1 MARYGESGLEGTQ
14 NQAHRYAGP
23 LGYSA
28 LFLAGRSGDRSS
40 MSHAGFARLIA
51 AATAVFALALGARGA
66 AAPQERATASSS
78 EVLRFTLRALPDVEL
93 VRELEQALAVA
104 LARQMRGALLELA
117 LPGDASGAID
127 VAALE
132 RLREAIAPSRGL
144 EVAVLATWPGQ
155 GPAAALLCAVLPDV
169 HALEGCE
176 AFRPEPR
183 AGIAD
188 AAKLTEILQSLGVTA
203 EDAGERARL
212 LARLG
217 EVGAPPLDASEVRRL
232 GWIDGVAADRQ
243 SFLAARFGLAA
254 PIALRDS
261 GDVLREGPPSS
272 TSLDEQS
279 TTSAAE
285 DRAERRVLRIPLRDT
300 VDDAMVGQVERGLAR
315 ARAESFDLVVFDID
329 TPGGAVVSM
338 WAIAEKIGAYK
349 AEGRRAVAYVSNHAI
364 SAGMVI
370 ALSCA
375 TIWMRENSS
384 IGAATP
390 VMAGPSGIEAPGDEG
405 RSDSAEKVMS
415 FFRADVRKLA
425 QKVRSDRPN
434 AVLLA
439 EAMVDRSIAL
449 VAFETRRG
457 EVFIYP
463 REEFERLQKE
473 GKVGE
478 REGRVLEEWND
489 QTLVTLTHAEAAR
502 YGFADGVVPSFEGA
516 LAKEGLS
523 SARVEE
529 LSMSWSEELVR
540 ALSAWSFLIFLAA
553 CVLAYVEFKLPGFGL
568 PGILSAALFALLFFG
583 KYLGGIA
590 EMQEILLFFAGILLI
605 GVEVFVLPG
614 TFLFGAAGAICA
626 ILGLFLSF
634 HSFALP
640 SNEFEMETVLSSVG
654 AFLAALT
661 GTVLFSLAFGR
672 FLPRMPFLGRLISVP
687 TGAGSATWN
696 DANATGPS
704 PYLGKRGRAT
714 TDLRPSGKI
723 RIEGAVLDA
732 VSEGDF
738 VPAGTE
744 VEVVHAEGVRLTVTS
759 ARTPRA

>member
-1 MARYGESGLEGTQ
+1 
-14 NQAHRYAGP
+14 
-23 LGYSA
+23 
-28 LFLAGRSGDRSS
+28 
-40 MSHAGFARLIA
+40 MSHARFARLLA
-51 AATAVFALALGARGA
+51 AGAAVLAFALGARGA
-66 AAPQERATASSS
+66 ATTQERAQEASS
-78 EVLRFTLRALPDVEL
+78 EVLRFTFRAMPDDER
-93 VRELEQALAVA
+93 VRELEQALAIA
-104 LARQMRGALLELA
+104 LARQLRGALVELA
-117 LPGDASGAID
+117 LPGDAPCAVD

-132 RLREAIAPSRGL
+132 RLRAAVAPARGL
-144 EVAVLATWPGQ
+144 DVAVLATWPGQ
-155 GPAAALLCAVLPDV
+155 GPATALLCAVLPEV
-169 HALEGCE
+169 HALAGCE
-176 AFRPEPR
+176 SFRPEPR
-183 AGIAD
+183 AKVGD
-188 AAKLTEILQSLGVTA
+188 AAALAAILRALGGA
-203 EDAGERARL
+203 AGEIDEQARI

-217 EVGAPPLDASEVRRL
+217 EPGAEALGASELRRL
-232 GWIDGVAADRQ
+232 GWIDGVAADRE
-243 SFLAARFGLAA
+243 SFLAARFGLTA
-254 PIALRDS
+254 PVELKDS
-261 GDVLREGPPSS
+261 AELLREGGPSS
-272 TSLDEQS
+272 AEPEGRGVELSPEAR
-279 TTSAAE
+279 AA
-285 DRAERRVLRIPLRDT
+285 RVVLRIPLRDV

-315 ARAESFDLVVFDID
+315 ARAESIDLVVFDID

-338 WAIAEKIGAYK
+338 WAIAEAIGAYK
-349 AEGRRAVAYVSNHAI
+349 GEGRRAVAYVSNHAI

-425 QKVRSDRPN
+425 QKVRADRQN

-449 VAFETRRG
+449 VAFETKRG

-463 REEFERLQKE
+463 REEFERLKQE

-478 REGRVLEEWND
+478 REGRILEEWDD

-502 YGFADGVVPSFEGA
+502 YGFADGVVANLDEV
-516 LAKEGLS
+516 LAKEGLA

-529 LSMSWSEELVR
+529 LPMSWSEELVR

-553 CVLAYVEFKLPGFGL
+553 CVFAYVEFKLPGFGL
-568 PGILSAALFALLFFG
+568 PGISSIALFALLFFG

-590 EMQEILLFFAGILLI
+590 ELQEILLFFAGLVLI
-605 GVEVFVLPG
+605 GIEVFVLPG
-614 TFLFGAAGAICA
+614 TFVFGAAGALCA

-634 HSFALP
+634 HGFALP
-640 SNEFEMETVLSSVG
+640 SNEFEMETVLANVG

-672 FLPRMPFLGRLISVP
+672 FLPRMPFLGRLVSLP
-687 TGAGSATWN
+687 TDAGQAAWN
-696 DANATGPS
+696 EADLGGPS

-714 TDLRPSGKI
+714 TDLRPAGKV
-723 RIEGAVLDA
+723 RIEGAVQDA

-738 VPAGTE
+738 LPSGTE
-744 VEVVHAEGVRLTVTS
+744 VEVVRAEGVRLTVAA
-759 ARTPRA
+759 ARSPRV